1 MITVNLEY
9 LKAVNEVFKRLNNMR
24 RWTSFTTEG
33 KYDELSKQALNC
45 LIADWIACYCEEEGQ
60 TIRRNRF
67 PKIALYRSFQKAY
80 VYFDVPEYIL
90 HEICEIGN
98 IEKVEFEKAT
108 FDFIC
113 EETDKEFADFI
124 CEGLGTYE
132 MQIYR
137 AATKI
142 ATLVELVENRFRM
155 KDDDDYGYDA
165 KMEEIREY
173 LMDFMDILGVKE
185 LQYTQGTL
193 FKVLLQISKLRNQN
207 RWAVQSYMAECSVLG
222 HLFDTAI
229 FGYFISLEKYQDE
242 TKATKL
248 FWWGLEHD
256 IPETWTKDIPSPIKR
271 CIPGF
276 REAVKKYEDKIMELK
291 FYSHLPDFIANKI
304 RNRLIEE
311 EENPEVRKL
320 MKGAD
325 YLSADSE
332 CWRQYIAGSRDEY
345 FFETAIK
352 NFDTE
357 LENRKY
363 ELPLAC
369 FLMHQYFY
377 EYAQTSLKN

>member
-1 MITVNLEY
+1 MIEVNLKY

-33 KYDELSKQALNC
+33 KYDELAKQSLNC
-45 LIADWIACYCEEEGQ
+45 MIADWIVCFCEAKGQ
-60 TIRRNRF
+60 TIYRNRF

-98 IEKVEFEKAT
+98 IEKSEFEKAT
-108 FDFIC
+108 FQFIC
-113 EETDKEFADFI
+113 KETDEEFADFI

-132 MQIYR
+132 MRIYR

-155 KDDDDYGYDA
+155 QDNDDYDA

-173 LMDFMDILGVKE
+173 LMDFMDIPGVKD
-185 LQYTQGTL
+185 LQATNGKL
-193 FKVLLQISKLRNQN
+193 FKLLLQISKLRNQN

-229 FGYFISLEKYQDE
+229 FGYFIGLEKYQDE
-242 TKATKL
+242 TKASEL
-248 FWWGLEHD
+248 FWWGLCHD
-256 IPETWTKDIPSPIKR
+256 VPETWTKDIPSPIKKI
-271 CIPGF
+271 IPGF
-276 REAVKKYEDKIMELK
+276 REAVKRYEDKIMEEK
-291 FYSHLPDFIANKI
+291 FYKYLPDFISAKI
-304 RNRLIEE
+304 RERLTEE
-311 EENPEVRKL
+311 EENPNLRKL

-332 CWRQYIAGSRDEY
+332 CWRQYISGSRDEY
-345 FFETAIK
+345 FFDTAIQ
-352 NFDTE
+352 NFDND
-357 LENRKY
+357 LKNGIY
-363 ELPLAC
+363 ELPPTCLS
-369 FLMHQYFY
+369 LHKYFY
-377 EYAQTSLKN
+377 DYAKSSLKK